1 MTTETIYEPWELC
14 YGVCSSCGEESDE
27 ILMGDGRCVG
37 CIETEKF
44 YNETMKHCDE
54 ELSFKN
60 F

>member
-27 ILMGDGRCVG
+27 ILIGDGRCVN

-44 YNETMKHCDE
+44 YNKSMEDYE
-54 ELSFKN
+54 EVSFKN